1 MLLLQQTQIFFISH
15 LCRIGSGIWFCS
27 SYFDSY
33 ILEVSKSLECAIG
46 IQSYEL
52 KDREKYKRDL
62 NVVSLNIALLWCE
75 ASVCLLELFQRS

>member
-1 MLLLQQTQIFFISH
+1 
-15 LCRIGSGIWFCS
+15 
-27 SYFDSY
+27 
-33 ILEVSKSLECAIG
+33 
-46 IQSYEL
+46 L